1 MFSRMKKLV
10 VCCGA
15 IGVLLVAG
23 SAWACTTTMVG
34 KKASVDGSAMVSH
47 TVDGWYDHRIR
58 IVPGGKHKKGE
69 MVPIEKN
76 ICYQTMPTKP
86 LIKMGEIP
94 QAEVTYTYFHV
105 GYPFM
110 NEHQLMI
117 GESTWGGREET
128 LLRDR
133 KSVV

>member
-1 MFSRMKKLV
+1 
-10 VCCGA
+10 
-15 IGVLLVAG
+15 
-23 SAWACTTTMVG
+23 
-34 KKASVDGSAMVSH
+34 
-47 TVDGWYDHRIR
+47 
-58 IVPGGKHKKGE
+58 

-128 LLRDR
+128 FCDAGWMVIEQIQCDFTENLTFCPNIDIYINFSLKVLKRAKSRPLL
-133 KSVV
+133 